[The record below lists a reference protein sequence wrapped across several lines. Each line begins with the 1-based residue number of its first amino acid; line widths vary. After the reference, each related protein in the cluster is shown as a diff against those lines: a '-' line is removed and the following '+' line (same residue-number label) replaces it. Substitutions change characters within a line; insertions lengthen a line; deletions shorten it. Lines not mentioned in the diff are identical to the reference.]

1 MYPNLYPNRNGDA
14 MNAQTT
20 TAATAAADQLAA
32 ELRDRRSDHA
42 GHRCDALDPCEDCR
56 VKRVVVQTVR
66 ALAAVP
72 TQRQGD

>member
-1 MYPNLYPNRNGDA
+1 MT
-14 MNAQTT
+14 TT
-20 TAATAAADQLAA
+20 TALTAHADQLAA

-42 GHRCDALDPCEDCR
+42 DHRCDAFDPCQDCR
-56 VKRVVVQTVR
+56 VKRVAVQTVR

>member
-1 MYPNLYPNRNGDA
+1 MT
-14 MNAQTT
+14 TT
-20 TAATAAADQLAA
+20 TALTAHADQLAA
-32 ELRDRRSDHA
+32 ELRVRRAYHDA
-42 GHRCDALDPCEDCR
+42 GHRCDAFDPCKDCR

>member
-1 MYPNLYPNRNGDA
+1 MT
-14 MNAQTT
+14 TT
-20 TAATAAADQLAA
+20 TALTTHADQLAA